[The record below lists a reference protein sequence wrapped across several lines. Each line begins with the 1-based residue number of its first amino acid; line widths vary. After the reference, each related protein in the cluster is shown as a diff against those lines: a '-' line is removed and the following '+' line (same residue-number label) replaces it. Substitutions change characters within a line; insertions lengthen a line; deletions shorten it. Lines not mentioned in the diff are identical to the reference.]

1 MLWIDCQETTEI
13 QLPCFPIFP
22 AGRGAFIDHVV
33 AELIAFACQDKEQQ
47 QKQLIKE
54 VQISD
59 FIVRGQD
66 QVAKLHCFLLP
77 GSTEHLICIRTYSK
91 LIGYGKDAMVT
102 VVG

>member
-22 AGRGAFIDHVV
+22 AGRGTFIDHVV
-33 AELIAFACQDKEQQ
+33 AELIAFACQDMEQQ

-66 QVAKLHCFLLP
+66 QVARMPWSLLL
-77 GSTEHLICIRTYSK
+77 GE
-91 LIGYGKDAMVT
+91 V
-102 VVG
+102 